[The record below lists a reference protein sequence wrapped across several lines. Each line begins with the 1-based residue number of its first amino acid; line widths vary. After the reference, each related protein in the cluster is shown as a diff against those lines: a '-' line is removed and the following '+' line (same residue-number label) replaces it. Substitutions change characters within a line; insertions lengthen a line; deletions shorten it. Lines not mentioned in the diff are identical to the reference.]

1 MSVIHTQVQDN
12 NHSAFFGITTTTPP
26 PIDPQLVM
34 QRLDEVNTVQR
45 MLSDPSTSAVTL
57 IGDPGTG
64 KSTLA
69 ALLYNR
75 LWLAK
80 QNNITAPSRLLWLGI
95 SMYTTLP
102 DVIAAILSGVNM
114 ADPSLFLQ
122 TPEEQVASLLQAL
135 RHPQANALIILDQFE
150 FLLHPETSLG
160 AAGRGMLP
168 VFLDMLQKDLGSSR
182 ILLTSY
188 LSPYDETAQ
197 DTRVRSYLVSH
208 ITMPEG
214 VALLQRLD
222 VQATPEEL
230 SLIWQR
236 CSGHVFTLVLLNAL
250 LRLSA
255 ISPDTLLYSP
265 DYQAL
270 WAGDVTASLIS
281 GIYHY
286 LNPIQ
291 CTVIRA
297 LSLFSEPVSL
307 QGMFATVSGNGSLS
321 VDKSDEAYI
330 SFERELHV
338 LLSFHIVEQVVGR
351 SEACYVLHPLL
362 RQYVLEHYLE
372 GNEQRQQGE
381 GGSLGVALAQPPLP
395 AGPEAQRIAIAAG
408 HMQVAAYY
416 QQLAREQGHRREQ
429 RTGLQDVEL
438 LVMALRHLCLGWHWQ
453 DACDL
458 LFKEGLHEQMVRW
471 GAWNALIGIYV
482 AMLPPFGHLDRRDEG
497 LVYSHVGMLY
507 GRLGESE
514 QSQSYFEQAIAIQQE
529 INDLKGQ
536 AATLANQGELLRM
549 REEYDGAR
557 ICFENALSLA
567 QQQQDSNLQGIMLHN
582 LGLLYHG
589 RRDFRQAFSYYLEA
603 LRLGYNLREQQN
615 RGMVLT
621 NMGVLLYEEGLP
633 TEAMAVL
640 QAALALR
647 QAQQDPTVVLLENFL
662 SALEE
667 KMGSERYARLC
678 QEALKIQKQVFGR
691 FLSSGMRH

>member
-1 MSVIHTQVQDN
+1 
-12 NHSAFFGITTTTPP
+12 
-26 PIDPQLVM
+26 M
-34 QRLDEVNTVQR
+34 QRMDEVNTVQR
-45 MLSDPSTSAVTL
+45 MLTDPFTSAVTL
-57 IGDPGTG
+57 IGDPGAG

-80 QNNITAPSRLLWLGI
+80 QNNIPAPSCLLWLGI
-95 SMYTTLP
+95 GMYTTLP
-102 DVIAAILSGVNM
+102 DIIAAILSSVNM
-114 ADPSLFLQ
+114 ADPSFFLQ
-122 TPEEQVASLLQAL
+122 TPEEPMASLLQAL
-135 RHPQANALIILDQFE
+135 RHPQTNALIVLDQFE
-150 FLLHPETSLG
+150 SLLHPETSLG
-160 AAGRGMLP
+160 VASRGMLP
-168 VFLDMLQKDLGSSR
+168 LFLDMLQKDLGASR
-182 ILLTSY
+182 IIMTCY
-188 LSPYDETAQ
+188 QSPYDETAENS
-197 DTRVRSYLVSH
+197 RVRSYLVSH

-214 VALLQRLD
+214 VAVLQHLGM
-222 VQATPEEL
+222 QASPEEL

-236 CSGHVFTLVLLNAL
+236 CSGHVFTLVLLNSL
-250 LRLSA
+250 LQLSGL
-255 ISPDTLLYSP
+255 SLDTFLYSP

-270 WAGDVTASLIS
+270 WTGDVITSLIS

-291 CTVIRA
+291 YALIRA
-297 LSLFSEPVSL
+297 LCLFSEPVPL
-307 QGMFATVSGNGSLS
+307 QGIFMMVSDNGSLS
-321 VDKSDEAYI
+321 ADTSDEAYT
-330 SFERELHV
+330 SLERELYV
-338 LLSFHIVEQVVGR
+338 LLSLRIVERIVGR
-351 SEACYVLHPLL
+351 TEVCYALHPLL

-372 GNEQRQQGE
+372 GNEQRQQE
-381 GGSLGVALAQPPLP
+381 EAEALGVALPQPSVP

-408 HMQVAAYY
+408 HMKVAAYY
-416 QQLAREQGHRREQ
+416 QQLALERGPAREL

-438 LVMALRHLCLGWHWQ
+438 LVIASRHLCLGWRWQ

-458 LFKEGLHEQMVRW
+458 LFREGLHEQMVRW

-482 AMLPPFGHLDRRDEG
+482 TMLPPFGHLDRSDEG

-507 GRLGESE
+507 GRLGEQE

-529 INDLKGQ
+529 IGDLKGQ

-549 REEYDGAR
+549 REAYDAAR
-557 ICFENALSLA
+557 ACFENALVLA

-589 RRDFRQAFSYYLEA
+589 MRDFRQAFSYYLEA

-615 RGMVLT
+615 RGMILT
-621 NMGVLLYEEGLP
+621 NMGVLLYEEGLL

-640 QAALALR
+640 QSALKLR

-667 KMGSERYARLC
+667 KLGSEFYARLC

-691 FLSSGMRH
+691 FLGSGKRQ